1 MYKPRMRAARA
12 ILVGVALVCFAN
24 LLLEVMITRIFS
36 ATMFYHFTFV
46 ALGLAMFGIAA
57 SGVFVFVHEEVLASN
72 VEAHLARYARRFA
85 LATIFALIYTLA
97 NPIFAGGQVPVFSS
111 RVVWQMVLLVVFTAL
126 PFFFAGVVVSLAM
139 TFYRTNVNRVYFFD
153 LAGAAFAAVTGS
165 LVLRLFGAPTAE
177 LIAASAALTAAALFE
192 PRRRRWMWP
201 AVAAVGALLNVAVP
215 LVRVG
220 SVKWEGRIQFE
231 KWNAFSR
238 VTVDTGR
245 RIKIDASAETL
256 VSDKR
261 KLTPEL
267 YKPEISALALSMFD
281 ADPDHV
287 LIIGPGGGRDVLFA
301 LSRGAHRIT
310 GVEINPIIGNDVMRD
325 RYAEASGR
333 LYFDDRVEIVIDE
346 GRSYVRHSDLRYDM
360 IQASLVDTWAATV
373 AGAYALTE
381 NTLYTLEAF
390 REYYEHLTDRGAVTM
405 TRFSDDNFA
414 GINVS
419 AESPRLIL
427 LASGA
432 LESLGVPAIQTRR
445 HLFFAVNRVQRLGTL
460 VAKRTEITPD
470 ELARLE
476 AAAAKAKFEVA
487 LSPTTSGQSLLE
499 RYVDAGAW
507 SDVVT
512 SARDELTPPTDDRPF
527 FFYFKKFSDLFHPE
541 WRIYDPA
548 LWMIVSLGSIFAL
561 AIAFIVMPLVFRLIR
576 SGLPS
581 RDESLGLQCA
591 TLGYFG
597 LVGFSFMAIEI
608 ALMQRF
614 SLFLGH
620 PSYSLLVILSVVLLA
635 TAVGAY
641 LSGRF
646 ALARLSQVI
655 LAGGL
660 GIAALATLYGI
671 VLGDLLRAWIGLG
684 IPIRIGL
691 TILLA
696 TPCGLLMGAMIPSAV
711 RILGAANSTL
721 IPWGWGVNGATS
733 VIGTSLATVIAI
745 YAGFTTTFLVGAVGY
760 AAAAVLGQRLAI
772 VYRGRSSTG

>member
-1 MYKPRMRAARA
+1 MRASRA
-12 ILVGVALVCFAN
+12 TLVGVALVCFAN
-24 LLLEVMITRIFS
+24 LMLEVMITRIFS

-57 SGVFVFVHEEVLASN
+57 SGVFVFIHEEALAGN
-72 VEAHLARYARRFA
+72 VEAQLGRYARRFA
-85 LATIFALIYTLA
+85 AATIFALIYTLA
-97 NPIFAGGQVPVFSS
+97 NPIFAGGHVPAFSS
-111 RVVWQMVLLVVFTAL
+111 RVVWQMVLLVIFTAL
-126 PFFFAGVVVSLAM
+126 PFFYAGVVVSLAM
-139 TFYRTNVNRVYFFD
+139 TFYRENVNRVYFFD
-153 LAGAAFAAVTGS
+153 LAGAAFAALTTS
-165 LVLRLFGAPTAE
+165 LVLGLVGAPTAE
-177 LIAASAALTAAALFE
+177 LIAATTALAAAALFE
-192 PRRRRWMWP
+192 QRGRRRWLWP
-201 AVAAVGALLNVAVP
+201 ALAGCAVILNLFLP
-215 LVRVG
+215 LVQLG
-220 SVKWEGRIQFE
+220 SVKWEGRLRFE
-231 KWNAFSR
+231 KWNVFSR
-238 VTVDTGR
+238 ITVDSGK

-256 VSDKR
+256 VYDKR

-287 LIIGPGGGRDVLFA
+287 LIIGPGGGRGVLFA
-301 LSRGAHRIT
+301 LSRGARRIT

-325 RYAEASGR
+325 KYTEASGG
-333 LYFDDRVEIVIDE
+333 LYFDDRVQIVIDE
-346 GRSYVRHSDLRYDM
+346 GRSYVRRSDARYDM
-360 IQASLVDTWAATV
+360 IQASLVDTWAATA

-390 REYYEHLTDRGAVTM
+390 REYYEHLSDRGALTM
-405 TRFSDDNFA
+405 TRFSDDNQA

-432 LESLGVPAIQTRR
+432 LESLGVPANRVRR
-445 HLFFAVNRVQRLGTL
+445 HLFFAVNRGERLGTL
-460 VAKRTEITPD
+460 VAKRTELTPE

-476 AAAAKAKFEVA
+476 AAAAAAKFEVT
-487 LSPTTSGQSLLE
+487 LSPTTSGQSQLE

-507 SDVVT
+507 SDLVAG
-512 SARDELTPPTDDRPF
+512 ARDELRPPTDDRPF
-527 FFYFKKFSDLFHPE
+527 FFYFKKLADLFHPE

-561 AIAFIVMPLVFRLIR
+561 AVAFIVMPLVFRVIR

-581 RDESLGLQCA
+581 RDESFGLQCT

-635 TAVGAY
+635 TAIGAFV
-641 LSGRF
+641 SGRF
-646 ALARLSQVI
+646 PVAKLDRVI
-655 LAGGL
+655 LGGGL
-660 GIAALATLYGI
+660 GIAALAALYGL
-671 VLGDLLRAWIGLG
+671 VLGDVLRAWIGLG
-684 IPIRIGL
+684 IPIRIGV
-691 TILLA
+691 TVLLV

-711 RILGAANSTL
+711 RVLGAANSTL

-733 VIGTSLATVIAI
+733 VIGTSLATVVAI
-745 YAGFTTTFLVGAVGY
+745 YAGFTTTFLVGAAGY
-760 AAAAVLGQRLAI
+760 AIAAVIGQRVARAY
-772 VYRGRSSTG
+772 VARAKC